1 MSNGER
7 LKMATDSPVGYP
19 PLARSFAGIDTLGRD
34 CRISPSV
41 SVFRET
47 NPHAASGIHLGDE
60 VMLFDHVRLLLGGAD
75 ARLELGNRVVINVG
89 SYISGEGGL
98 FIDDDVLIGPHV
110 RLLSAG
116 HQIHGHDQVVARN
129 AITYGPIRIGR
140 GAWIAGGATILEG
153 LSIGEG
159 AVVGAGSVVAHDVP
173 AFAVA
178 MGNPARVVHYREG
191 HEPAWWRRLLAGGNR
206 VR

>member
-1 MSNGER
+1 
-7 LKMATDSPVGYP
+7 MATDSPIGYP
-19 PLARSFAGIDTLGRD
+19 PLASSFAGIDTLGRD

-41 SVFRET
+41 SVFREV
-47 NPHAASGIHLGDE
+47 NPHAASGIHLGDG

-98 FIDDDVLIGPHV
+98 FIDDDVMIGPHV
-110 RLLSAG
+110 RVLSAG
-116 HQIHGHDQVVARN
+116 HEIHGHDQVVGRN
-129 AITYGPIRIGR
+129 PITYGPIRIGR

-153 LSIGEG
+153 LTIGEG
-159 AVVGAGSVVAHDVP
+159 AVVGAGSVVARDVP

-178 MGNPARVVHYREG
+178 VGNPARVVHYREG
-191 HEPAWWRRLLAGGNR
+191 HALFGSWWRRLLAGWNR
-206 VR
+206 RT